1 MSGKLSICAA
11 LYEVRYLYIDMGCY
25 CGYNA
30 MVLAF
35 YFVLYNTTYNP
46 ANTIFHYK
54 SGASYSAY
62 LNYMFLLQ
70 CVSFYLY
77 EEGFFSLYEDYLDK
91 IKPIVEDVFICR
103 IQMAMGNAPGKEII
117 T

>member
-30 MVLAF
+30 MVLPF

-54 SGASYSAY
+54 SGASYSVILPTSTTY
-62 LNYMFLLQ
+62 SY
-70 CVSFYLY
+70 
-77 EEGFFSLYEDYLDK
+77 FSAS
-91 IKPIVEDVFICR
+91 VFTDMKRDFSAFMR
-103 IQMAMGNAPGKEII
+103 ITQIR
-117 T
+117 